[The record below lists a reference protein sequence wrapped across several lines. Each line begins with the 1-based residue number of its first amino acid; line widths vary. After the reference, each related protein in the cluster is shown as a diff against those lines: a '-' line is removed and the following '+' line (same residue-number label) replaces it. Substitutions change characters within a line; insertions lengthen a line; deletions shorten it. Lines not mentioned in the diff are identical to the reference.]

1 MSKKYCPL
9 QTIASTQPVKCNT
22 ACGWCVVPIAGEPH
36 CAFLDIAAIPEA
48 VNKITSVLNLI
59 GATIEKKG

>member
-9 QTIASTQPVKCNT
+9 SAITHSHPDKCNP

-36 CAFLDIAAIPEA
+36 CALLDIAAIPEA
-48 VNKITSVLNLI
+48 VNKIPSVLNLI
-59 GATIEKKG
+59 GATIAERR